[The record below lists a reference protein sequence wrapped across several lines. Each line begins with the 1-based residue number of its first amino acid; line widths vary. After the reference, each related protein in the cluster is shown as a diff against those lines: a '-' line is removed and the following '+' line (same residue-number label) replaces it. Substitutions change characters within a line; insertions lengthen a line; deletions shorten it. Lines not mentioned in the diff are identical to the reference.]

1 MFGAVPFF
9 AGGGNSKLAINQYSA
24 VIQVAHRGF
33 WVCGIHT
40 WHYFQ
45 SQKWPIPEKYRFMEL
60 HDVLSSCSLSEFKS
74 NMNQKLMKSVPKL
87 GIESNLMGYESKVYW
102 IGIFG
107 ICPSLSNDIND
118 NDIQW
123 MYLPQDCPAVT
134 TLTDTIIHNSD
145 ASILIWPVK
154 QTTGTITHY
163 NNILLK
169 WF

>member
-1 MFGAVPFF
+1 
-9 AGGGNSKLAINQYSA
+9 
-24 VIQVAHRGF
+24 
-33 WVCGIHT
+33 
-40 WHYFQ
+40 
-45 SQKWPIPEKYRFMEL
+45 
-60 HDVLSSCSLSEFKS
+60 
-74 NMNQKLMKSVPKL
+74 MNQKLMKSVPKL
-87 GIESNLMGYESKVYW
+87 GIESNLVGYESKLYW

-107 ICPSLSNDIND
+107 IWPSLINDIDD

-163 NNILLK
+163 NKICWNCSNFFLLWVSKTILFFVLICHLCPICNGLPISYALNVCT
-169 WF
+169 WYYYYWLLLLTSNSNE